1 MANKVQ
7 VPDQPQIHAEF
18 DCGSAIIDSAPDR
31 PTRLSFS
38 ADAAI
43 GFANL
48 LLATALNAQRHDDAI
63 VDVWLNKAKE
73 DDSENGRDW
82 LHIIA
87 RWEA

>member
-1 MANKVQ
+1 MATNVKE
-7 VPDQPQIHAEF
+7 PDLQQIHAEF
-18 DCGSAIIDSAPDR
+18 DLSVIIDSAPDR
-31 PTRLSFS
+31 PTHLSFP

-48 LLATALNAQRHDDAI
+48 LLATAQEAQHHDAAI
-63 VDVWLNKAKE
+63 IDVWVNKAKE

-87 RWEA
+87 TWEE